1 MQQIHPHALFRLSVL
16 GPLASR
22 QHLEKGDLKAL
33 VRDLA
38 AKSYAIPDSRRTFIS
53 EKTIEGW
60 YYAWKRGGIDALAP
74 KQRSDRGSSKIPE
87 PLQKAICTA
96 KEENPG
102 RSLRTIRQLAAATGL
117 PGARKLS
124 RSSIHRLLQSRGLS
138 NLPGS
143 AAQPVEHRSF
153 VAAHAG
159 DIWYGDVMHG
169 PKVPVD
175 GRLRKVFLVSFMDD
189 ASRLITHSAFCPA
202 ETALE
207 VEGVLKQALLKRGL
221 PTRLIIDN
229 GSAYRAA
236 TMQAVCARLE
246 IRLVYCRPYAPEGK
260 GKLERWHRTLRQG
273 FLNELDMDKVRDI
286 FDLNARLWAW
296 IEECYHKVPHGGL
309 DGLTPLDRYRQDL
322 VRIRPLGRFAS
333 CIDELFLHRFDRLV
347 RKDGTVSYEGE
358 RFEVPFEL
366 IGQTV
371 KLVVDP
377 HQQKV
382 IGVESQKGEPL
393 GKATPLDR
401 IANCRR
407 KRRSAATEV
416 ENVRGAT
423 GVNMVE
429 LALEQQRRSLCG
441 ALPEEE
447 V

>member
-22 QHLEKGDLKAL
+22 DRLEKGDLKAL
-33 VRDLA
+33 VRELA
-38 AKSYAIPDSRRTFIS
+38 AKSYAIPDSKRSFIS

-60 YYAWKRGGIDALAP
+60 YYAWKRGGIDALTP
-74 KQRSDRGSSKIPE
+74 KPRSDRGSSKMTQA
-87 PLQKAICTA
+87 LQEAICAA
-96 KEENPG
+96 KKENPG
-102 RSLRTIRQLAAATGL
+102 RSLRSIRQLVAASGL
-117 PGARKLS
+117 PGATRLS
-124 RSSIHRLLQSRGLS
+124 RSSIHRLLQQRGIS

-143 AAQPVEHRSF
+143 QAQPVEHRSF

-169 PKVPVD
+169 PKVLVG

-221 PTRLIIDN
+221 PVRLVIDN
-229 GSAYRAA
+229 GAAYRAA
-236 TMQAVCARLE
+236 TLQAVCARLE
-246 IRLVYCRPYAPEGK
+246 IRLVYCRPYLPEGK
-260 GKLERWHRTLRQG
+260 GKLERWHRTVRQG
-273 FLNELDMDKVRDI
+273 FLGELDMDKVRDI

-296 IEECYHKVPHGGL
+296 LEECYHKVPHGGL
-309 DGLTPLDRYRQDL
+309 NGLTPLERYRQDL
-322 VRIRPLGRFAS
+322 LRIRPLGPFAS
-333 CIDELFLHRFDRLV
+333 RVDELFLHRHDRLV

-366 IGQTV
+366 VGQTV

-377 HQQKV
+377 HRQKV
-382 IGVESQKGEPL
+382 IGVESLKGEPL
-393 GKATPLDR
+393 GRATALDA

-407 KRRSAATEV
+407 KRKSASTEAISARKV
-416 ENVRGAT
+416 TGA
-423 GVNMVE
+423 NAVE
-429 LALEQQRRSLCG
+429 LALERQSRNLLG
-441 ALPEEE
+441 TLPEEE

>member
-38 AKSYAIPDSRRTFIS
+38 AKSYAIPGSRRTFIA

-74 KQRSDRGSSKIPE
+74 KSRSDRGASKISE
-87 PLQKAICTA
+87 ALQEVICAI
-96 KEENPG
+96 KKENPK
-102 RSLRTIRQLAAATGL
+102 RSLRTIRQLASVSGL
-117 PGARKLS
+117 PGATRLS

-138 NLPGS
+138 KLPGS
-143 AAQPVEHRSF
+143 VRPEERRSF

-169 PKVPVD
+169 PKVLVN
-175 GRLRKVFLVSFMDD
+175 GRLRKVFLVSFLDD

-207 VEGVLKQALLKRGL
+207 VEGVLKQALLRRGL
-221 PTRLIIDN
+221 PTRLVIDN

-236 TMQAVCARLE
+236 TLQAVCARLE
-246 IRLVYCRPYAPEGK
+246 IRLVYCRPYLPEGK
-260 GKLERWHRTLRQG
+260 GKLERWHRTLRSG
-273 FLNELDMDKVRDI
+273 FLNELDLDKVRDI

-296 IEECYHKVPHGGL
+296 LEECYHQAPHTGLGGV
-309 DGLTPLDRYRQDL
+309 TPLDRYRQDL
-322 VRIRPLGRFAS
+322 VRIRPLGAFAS
-333 CIDELFLHRFDRLV
+333 RLDELFLHRHDRLV
-347 RKDGTVSYEGE
+347 KKDGTVSYEGE

-366 IGQTV
+366 VGQTV

-382 IGVESQKGEPL
+382 LRVESQSGELL
-393 GKATPLDR
+393 GKATPLDL
-401 IANCRR
+401 IANSRR

-416 ENVRGAT
+416 IEVRNAT
-423 GVNMVE
+423 GANAVE
-429 LALEQQRRSLCG
+429 LALKAQRLRLCNE
-441 ALPEEE
+441 LPEGE